1 VAVEFRLLGAVEAY
15 QDGEPI
21 AIGYAQL
28 QCVLAILLVEANCPV
43 PADRLIER
51 AWAMRRLPRQ
61 PRGAL
66 QHCMTLLRRA
76 LAGVEGAT
84 ISRRPAGYQIT
95 VAPEDVDLH
104 RFQRLLDQAH
114 AITGDEETAEL
125 FKRALALYCA
135 EPFAG
140 LDVPCLNALR
150 TALDAQRW
158 AAQLDLMDIE
168 LRRGRHAELLPK
180 LTVLAERD
188 PLDERLAGQY
198 MLALYRNGRQAA
210 AMAHY
215 HQLRRR
221 LAEQLGA
228 DPRLALQGLYLQ
240 ILGADPKLDATV
252 TTRSASRIVPY
263 VVPRQLPAA
272 PQLFTG
278 RADEL
283 GRLDRTLDE
292 QTDADRTVVISI
304 SGIGGIGKTWLAVH
318 WAHRRID
325 RFPDGQLH
333 VNLRG
338 FDPVDEP
345 LSPDTAVRGF
355 LDTLGVDPGSTP
367 AGLDARVGLYRSLVA
382 DRRIL
387 IMLDN
392 AHDAS
397 QVIPLLPGGTR
408 CTVLVTSRD
417 RLVGLTVSHGARL
430 VSLDMLSEWEGRALL
445 GARIGSKRLTSEP
458 DAVAEVLAYCGGLP
472 LALGVVAARAIAH
485 PFLPLAGLAAE
496 MRDAAGRLDALD
508 EGDPAASVPEVL
520 SWSYRS
526 LSAEQSSVLMLL
538 GLAPGPDIGLPAAA
552 SLTGLSVERVR
563 GVLRKLENVSLVRQH
578 LPGRYRM
585 PDPIRLQAA
594 WRALRD
600 LPEETTNAALRRL
613 VDFYLHTTFAAAC
626 LMTATRPPIELD
638 PPAAGATP
646 HRLTD
651 AKAAS
656 SWLERERPSLLRCRR
671 WLADRGWRS
680 AARQL
685 TWMLVFRDPGLVASN
700 SGRRAA

>member
-1 VAVEFRLLGAVEAY
+1 MAVEFRLLGAVEAY

-51 AWAMRRLPRQ
+51 AWAMRRLPRR

-84 ISRRPAGYQIT
+84 ISRRSAGYQIT
-95 VAPEDVDLH
+95 VAPDAVDLH
-104 RFQRLLDQAH
+104 RFQRLLDRAH
-114 AITGDEETAEL
+114 AITDDEENAEL
-125 FKRALALYCA
+125 LKRALALYGA

-150 TALDAQRW
+150 TTLDTQRW

-168 LRRGRHAELLPK
+168 LRRGRHAELLPE

-221 LAEQLGA
+221 LADQLGA
-228 DPRLALQGLYLQ
+228 DPRLPLQRLYLQ
-240 ILGADPKLDATV
+240 ILGADPELDATV
-252 TTRSASRIVPY
+252 TIRPPSHIFSY

-272 PQLFTG
+272 PRPFTG
-278 RADEL
+278 RVDEL
-283 GRLDRTLDE
+283 GQLDSALDE
-292 QTDADRTVVISI
+292 RTDADRTVVISV
-304 SGIGGIGKTWLAVH
+304 SGIGGIGKTWLALH
-318 WAHRRID
+318 WARRCVD
-325 RFPDGQLH
+325 RFADGQLY

-338 FDPVDEP
+338 FDPVEEP
-345 LSPDTAVRGF
+345 LSADTAVRGF
-355 LDTLGVDPGSTP
+355 LDALGIDPGSIP
-367 AGLDARVGLYRSLVA
+367 NGVDARVGLFRSLVA

-397 QVIPLLPGGTR
+397 QVIPLLPGSAS

-430 VSLDMLSEWEGRALL
+430 VPLDMLSESEGRALL
-445 GARIGSKRLTSEP
+445 AARIGVERMTPEP
-458 DAVAEVLAYCGGLP
+458 DAVSEVLAYCGGLP
-472 LALGVVAARAIAH
+472 LALGVVAARATAH

-496 MRDAAGRLDALD
+496 LRDAASRLDALD
-508 EGDPAASVPEVL
+508 EGDPAASVPGVL

-526 LSAEQSSVLMLL
+526 LSTEQSSVLMLM

-552 SLTGLSVERVR
+552 SLTGLSIERAR
-563 GVLRKLENVSLVRQH
+563 GVLRNLENVSLVRQH

-585 PDPIRLQAA
+585 PDPIRLQAGR
-594 WRALRD
+594 RALRD

-626 LMTATRPPIELD
+626 LVTPTRPPIELD
-638 PPAAGATP
+638 PPAAGTTQ

-651 AKAAS
+651 ATAAS
-656 SWLERERPSLLRCRR
+656 SWLELERPSLLRCRQ
-671 WLADRGWRS
+671 WLAERGWRS

-685 TWMLVFRDPGLVASN
+685 TWMLVFRDPGL
-700 SGRRAA
+700 G